1 MGIYGQSEVVGN
13 YAYSG
18 NALIKRAIGGYT
30 RFDAM
35 ASYAYSRNVTLQL
48 NVSNLFDKTYYGST
62 YTTHYA
68 TLANGR
74 SAVLSANV
82 KF

>member
-1 MGIYGQSEVVGN
+1 MY
-13 YAYSG
+13 
-18 NALIKRAIGGYT
+18 KRQ
-30 RFDAM
+30 
-35 ASYAYSRNVTLQL
+35 LQL